1 MVQAAVAVYVYVRAS
16 ESVRARAVV
25 VGNWEKKTSMV
36 RGPVPEGR
44 GGRVFVTTM
53 RRRSA
58 ILVEMR
64 SG

>member
-16 ESVRARAVV
+16 ESARARAVV
-25 VGNWEKKTSMV
+25 VGNWEKKMWT
-36 RGPVPEGR
+36 VPEGR